1 MRVAHARRRGK
12 GGEEGVEGGRG
23 GGGGRGMAGEE
34 KAVSQGQDAIKRL
47 TTLDQQGETPQP
59 SSQGNK
65 SAMAHPWHFGLV
77 HIPISR

>member
-1 MRVAHARRRGK
+1 MA
-12 GGEEGVEGGRG
+12 GEEV
-23 GGGGRGMAGEE
+23 AVVTGEE
-34 KAVSQGQDAIKRL
+34 KAVSHVQEAIKRL